1 MSPFIAFLFP
11 FFTLI
16 VSSAVFYNLLSCN
29 SMTLVT
35 TYFQQWSKPAFAVAM
50 CIYIL
55 PSSIIVY
62 NVLAFFPF
70 CPPFCLVSYTFYIH
84 FIVRCL
90 TVIFQSELLCSLA
103 FKLVSFPVSMFL
115 LSQIFLFVKSPKCCS
130 SLFLSPSIPFCWTC
144 GSLFGGST
152 RTTLDDVGRRR
163 RRRRI
168 IILLI
173 RPFSL
178 FLSSDPPR
186 QRSQKIKRER
196 RMMLMLLMLDTENV
210 KAKKRGF
217 FLLLTLGKT
226 KPKSGAFIFAEVHRL
241 SMQPAAKT
249 RPNDLAEKAPLALER
264 VPALWLLI
272 KWLYKK
278 VEMITVV
285 VVALEVGVNAIL
297 YFRREMFLSH
307 YTPVVNLI
315 KALWS

>member
-70 CPPFCLVSYTFYIH
+70 CPPFFLVSYTFYIH
-84 FIVRCL
+84 FIVRCF

-144 GSLFGGST
+144 RSLFGGST

-163 RRRRI
+163 TLSDVVGRWRAMSDRGRTTSDDAGRCRTLFDDVGRLRTISGDLGWSRRI
-168 IILLI
+168 
-173 RPFSL
+173 
-178 FLSSDPPR
+178 SDDLGW
-186 QRSQKIKRER
+186 S
-196 RMMLMLLMLDTENV
+196 RMMSDDHQMMACAWWFRMNSQD
-210 KAKKRGF
+210 F
-217 FLLLTLGKT
+217 WWFMM
-226 KPKSGAFIFAEVHRL
+226 IFVC
-241 SMQPAAKT
+241 
-249 RPNDLAEKAPLALER
+249 
-264 VPALWLLI
+264 V
-272 KWLYKK
+272 
-278 VEMITVV
+278 
-285 VVALEVGVNAIL
+285 
-297 YFRREMFLSH
+297 
-307 YTPVVNLI
+307 
-315 KALWS
+315 